1 MRIEKRIDVNS
12 KIRKEIKTIIWFYM
26 TKLESYP
33 EKLLHYIRERRKIN
47 IVYRE
52 DKNRKLKRQSG
63 RKLHN
68 SKEIYSKPLQK

>member
-26 TKLESYP
+26 TKLESEP

-68 SKEIYSKPLQK
+68 SK